1 MPSSEKSQL
10 LKRDPYADI
19 EANPSSYQT
28 EHDDLAHNH
37 HIDDDNHNQYGDF
50 IKSIVYGG
58 LDGIITTFATV
69 TSVAGADLNPLV
81 VVVLGVSHLVADGIS
96 MGTGDAMSTQAEL
109 DLSKSERR
117 RERLEMQQNLHGE
130 MNEMINMYVQKGIKR
145 NDAETIVHTLSKY
158 PNQFLDSMMSEELG
172 MPPSHHLVETTPIK
186 SGLVTMTSFMIFGSV
201 PLLPYLI
208 ALIPWFSDFFTDQIQ
223 LWSAIV
229 MTIITLFILGVVKG
243 KVSAVKN
250 IWWSGF
256 QMAANGTLAAVIG
269 FIIGNLLSKAFDLD
283 SQIPAGTD

>member
-1 MPSSEKSQL
+1 MTTEKSKL
-10 LKRDPYADI
+10 LKRDPYDDV
-19 EANPSSYQT
+19 EANHSTYQT
-28 EHDDLAHNH
+28 DEDAAHNH
-37 HIDDDNHNQYGDF
+37 HQEDETHNQYGDF

-69 TSVAGADLNPLV
+69 SSVAGASLSPLV
-81 VVVLGVSHLVADGIS
+81 VVVLGVSHLVADGLS

-130 MNEMINMYVQKGIKR
+130 MQEMINLYERKGVKR
-145 NDAETIVHTLSKY
+145 NDAETIVRTLSKY
-158 PNQFLDSMMSEELG
+158 PNQFLDAMMSEELG

-186 SGLVTMTSFMIFGSV
+186 SGLVTMLSFIAFGSV

-208 ALIPWFSDFFTDQIQ
+208 ALIPWFKHYLTEEIQ

-229 MTIITLFILGVVKG
+229 MTVITLFVLGVVKG
-243 KVSAVKN
+243 QVSAVRN

-256 QMAANGTLAAVIG
+256 QMAANGSFAAILGYLIG
-269 FIIGNLLSKAFDLD
+269 YLLGKAVNIDE
-283 SQIPAGTD
+283 QVPPGTD